1 MNLFSTTT
9 YTDRRAGLLR
19 NLSNQNDSLGS
30 SLILITGNTE
40 SPMNYRDNIYRFRQ
54 DSNFRYY
61 FGINLPN
68 LHAVIDC
75 STGETIL
82 FGNKYSM
89 EDIIW
94 VGEQES
100 LNSLAEKVGIKDIR
114 PLNDL
119 HKYIKDTDRKVLFTP
134 PYRHDNIIL
143 LGSLLGESPQT
154 IPSLVSVD
162 LIQAIVKQRSIKTAE
177 EIAQMED
184 AVNITRFMH
193 ITAMQSTAPELYEY
207 EVVGAIHQSLHS
219 SHAELSYPIIFSIN
233 GQTLHNHHHHN
244 LMQSGDLALNDSGAE
259 NAYGYAGDITR
270 TFPVNGKFSSQQKEI
285 YDLVLKMEKDCIAAC
300 TVGTPYRDMHILAN
314 RILLDGMKNLGLLKG
329 SIEDM
334 LEANVAGMFMPH
346 GLGHMIGMDVHDM
359 EDLGEQ
365 YVGYTADIE
374 RSKVMGLKSLRLAR
388 PLEAGFVIT
397 VEPGIYFIPQLID
410 KLKAEKQ
417 HTDFVNYDKLEDYKS
432 FGGVRIEDDVHITDA
447 GAKVLGEYI
456 PKEVK
461 EIEDLMS

>member
-9 YTDRRAGLLR
+9 YTDRRAGLLQ
-19 NLSNQNDSLGS
+19 NLNTQNDSHGS
-30 SLILITGNTE
+30 SLILIMGNTE

-75 STGETIL
+75 ASGETIL
-82 FGNKYSM
+82 FGNDYSM

-119 HKYIKDTDRKVLFTP
+119 HKYIKESDRKVLFTP

-143 LGSLLGESPQT
+143 LGSLLGESPL
-154 IPSLVSVD
+154 IVPSLVSVD
-162 LIQAIVKQRSIKTAE
+162 LIKAIIAQRSIKTEE
-177 EIAQMED
+177 EIVQIED
-184 AVNITRFMH
+184 AVNITRSMH
-193 ITAMQSTAPELYEY
+193 LTAMQSTAPDLYEY
-207 EVVGAIHQSLHS
+207 EVVGAIHQSLHA

-233 GQTLHNHHHHN
+233 GQTLHNHHHDN
-244 LMQSGDLALNDSGAE
+244 LMNSGNLALNDSGAE
-259 NAYGYAGDITR
+259 NPFGYSGDITR
-270 TFPVNGKFSSQQKEI
+270 TFPVNGKFNSQQKEI
-285 YDLVLKMEKDCIAAC
+285 YELVLKMEKDCIAAC
-300 TVGTPYRDMHILAN
+300 SVGTPYRDMHILAN
-314 RILLDGMKNLGLLKG
+314 RILLDGMKSLGLLKG
-329 SIEDM
+329 SAEDM
-334 LEANVAGMFMPH
+334 LMTNVAGMFMPH

-365 YVGYTADIE
+365 YVGYTEDIE
-374 RSKVMGLKSLRLAR
+374 RSKVMGLKSLRLAK

-417 HTDFVNYDKLEDYKS
+417 HTDFVNYDKLEAYKS
-432 FGGVRIEDDVHITDA
+432 FGGVRIEDDVHITNK

-456 PKEVK
+456 PKEVN
-461 EIEDLMS
+461 EIEEIMS